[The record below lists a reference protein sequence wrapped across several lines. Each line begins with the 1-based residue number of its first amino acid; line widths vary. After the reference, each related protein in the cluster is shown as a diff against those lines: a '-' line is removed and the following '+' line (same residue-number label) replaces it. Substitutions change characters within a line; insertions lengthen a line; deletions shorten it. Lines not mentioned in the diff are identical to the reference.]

1 MVEQKLATE
10 EVNTPGFLI
19 LVRHGTS
26 KWNSLGLWT
35 GLVDIDLDKIGV
47 ADAREIARSM
57 VGLRIDVV
65 YTSELLR
72 AKRTLDIILEELDV
86 KPCIIETSAINERN
100 YGVYTARNKWELK
113 EELGD
118 EEFQLVRRSWDAR
131 PPGGQSLKDVHS
143 EVSPFL
149 CTEVIPRLMSGQ
161 NVLVVAHG
169 NSIRAGIKDIEGLTE
184 DDIANKEVGIGEVL
198 IYHMDSNGEFILL
211 ELRGENPNKGSI

>member
-10 EVNTPGFLI
+10 EVNTSGFLI

-26 KWNSLGLWT
+26 KWNTLGLWT
-35 GLVDIDLDKIGV
+35 GLVDIDLNETGV
-47 ADAREIARSM
+47 ADTKEIAQRM
-57 VGLRIDVV
+57 VGLRIDVA

-72 AKRTLDIILEELDV
+72 AKKTLDIILEELGV

-100 YGVYTARNKWELK
+100 YGEYTARNKWELK

-118 EEFQLVRRSWDAR
+118 EEFQLIRRSWDTR
-131 PPGGQSLKDVHS
+131 PPGGQSLQDVHS

-149 CTEVIPRLMSGQ
+149 DTEVIPRLISGQ

-169 NSIRAGIKDIEGLTE
+169 NSIRAGIKNIESLTE
-184 DDIANKEVGIGEVL
+184 DEIANREVGIGEVL
-198 IYHMDSNGEFILL
+198 IYHMDSSGEFILL
-211 ELRGENPNKGSI
+211 ELRGENPSKGSI